1 MWQAFHS
8 FLEATMQ
15 PETEGNEEKGPNHV
29 PYIND
34 PGKRPH
40 PDGGSPRDGEPE
52 ITDANGESLDNDDNA
67 AG

>member
-1 MWQAFHS
+1 
-8 FLEATMQ
+8 MQ

-52 ITDANGESLDNDDNA
+52 ITDANGESLDNDDNV